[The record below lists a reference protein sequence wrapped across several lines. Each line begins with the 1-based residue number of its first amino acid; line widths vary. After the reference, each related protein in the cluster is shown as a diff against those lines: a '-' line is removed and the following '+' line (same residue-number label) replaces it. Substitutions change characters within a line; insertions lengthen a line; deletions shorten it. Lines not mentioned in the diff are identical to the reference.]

1 MGSPLYLLGILAMAA
16 VVVALVVGIGGFG
29 VGGAFN
35 AKNGN
40 KMMRLRIFF
49 QFLAVVFLM
58 AFLWFSGAGQ

>member
-29 VGGAFN
+29 VGGKFN

-40 KMMRLRIFF
+40 KMMRLRLFF

-58 AFLWFSGAGQ
+58 AYLWFSGAGQ

>member
-49 QFLAVVFLM
+49 NSSPSSF
-58 AFLWFSGAGQ
+58 

>member
-16 VVVALVVGIGGFG
+16 VVVALVVGIGSFG

-40 KMMRLRIFF
+40 KMMRLRLFF

-58 AFLWFSGAGQ
+58 GYLWFSGMGQ